1 MTNLDDVLRRR
12 PVDRERVNALKRQ
25 MLDEVRAYRLRELRE
40 ESALTQVE
48 LASRMNVT
56 QARVSHLESGEI
68 HRAQLDT
75 LRKYAEAIGGE
86 LRVEIALGDQV
97 HRIA

>member
-1 MTNLDDVLRRR
+1 VTNLDDVLRRR

-68 HRAQLDT
+68 DRAQLDT

>member
-1 MTNLDDVLRRR
+1 LTGLDDVLRRR
-12 PVDRERVNALKRQ
+12 PVEREVVDAHKRR

-40 ESALTQVE
+40 GSALTQVE
-48 LASRMNVT
+48 LASRMSVS
-56 QARVSHLESGEI
+56 QARVSHLESGELD
-68 HRAQLDT
+68 RAQLDT

-86 LRVEIALGDQV
+86 LRVEIALGDEV

>member
-1 MTNLDDVLRRR
+1 VTNLDDVLHRR
-12 PVDRERVNALKRQ
+12 PVDRERVNAIKRQ

-40 ESALTQVE
+40 EFALTQVE

-68 HRAQLDT
+68 DRAQLDT

>member
-1 MTNLDDVLRRR
+1 MTGIDDVLRRR
-12 PVDRERVNALKRQ
+12 PADRGVVDAHKRR

-40 ESALTQVE
+40 WSSLTQAE
-48 LASRMNVT
+48 LASRMNVSQT
-56 QARVSHLESGEI
+56 RVSHLESGEI
-68 HRAQLDT
+68 NRAQLET

-86 LRVEIALGDQV
+86 LRVEIALGDEV